1 MAVYSYRMLELL
13 RSSLSTMAGS
23 LFTKTPLILGA
34 DEFLAAFVNPDH
46 IPMLKQVEEMCR
58 PTYIT
63 WAVTTLNSEDGDT
76 LHMQVQF
83 IGKSPVIL
91 PEYVRHGMQ
100 PTCPQEI
107 KDKIANWVAERVNFG
122 RAFGDV
128 ADAISYLN
136 ENCGDVEAMALM
148 LPCLPTIMA
157 GLSTD
162 GDSKAVKRAQKLTS
176 LKRFGKL
183 PRIPRQVTQRLA
195 EASALVNAV
204 TLMQDAPDPVMARFD
219 ACFSVTSLVGTSRT
233 NIFHQ
238 NTDPS
243 APVPAASF
251 L

>member
-1 MAVYSYRMLELL
+1 MPVYSYRMIESLN
-13 RSSLSTMAGS
+13 SSLSSMALT
-23 LFTKTPLILGA
+23 LFNKTPLILGA

-46 IPMLKQVEEMCR
+46 VPTLKQVEEMCR
-58 PTYIT
+58 PAHVT
-63 WAVTTLNSEDGDT
+63 WAKTTLTTEDGES
-76 LHMQVQF
+76 LEMQIQF

-91 PEYVRHGMQ
+91 PEYVRYGMQ
-100 PTCPQEI
+100 KTCPQVI
-107 KDKIANWVAERVNFG
+107 KDKIATWVSERVNFG

-128 ADAISYLN
+128 TDAITYLN
-136 ENCGDVEAMALM
+136 NTCGDVEAMALM

-176 LKRFGKL
+176 VKRFGKL

-204 TLMQDAPDPVMARFD
+204 TLMQDAPAPAMVRFD
-219 ACFSVTSLVGTSRT
+219 ACFSATTMSNMRRT
-233 NIFHQ
+233 NIFYE
-238 NTDPS
+238 NVENV
-243 APVPAASF
+243 PVPVASF